1 MKRLTNIFKWLTGI
15 LSLVLI
21 GLLFIS
27 YQLDKELDDLNG
39 QVLRDTAVA
48 ETVREPA
55 QPIGVLL
62 LGVDS
67 REGKFNDK
75 DSSNNDSRSDAI
87 LVASVNPEKKTTEL
101 VTLPRDTLVEM
112 EDRLDKVNHSYV
124 YGGVDLTIKTVSEY
138 LDFPIHYVVEINM
151 QGLEDMVD
159 AVGGVDIT
167 PTITFTDKG
176 YDYIEGQTMTMD
188 GHQALTYTR
197 MRKKDPRG
205 DIGRGER
212 QQEVLNA
219 LVHKLIS
226 FNSIANYTD
235 LLDVVKGNMRTNI
248 TITANFIK
256 NYLPAGLTFN
266 RTVVENYQDV
276 MINNVYYLGL
286 DEQERVRVSNIL
298 RNNIG
303 LANTI
308 TDKTYINEQANQGL
322 LTIGNTDN
330 EGSFIIDDTHNKQSD
345 FDASESEPT
354 ENKDT
359 FW

>member
-112 EDRLDKVNHSYV
+112 EDRL
-124 YGGVDLTIKTVSEY
+124 
-138 LDFPIHYVVEINM
+138 
-151 QGLEDMVD
+151 
-159 AVGGVDIT
+159 
-167 PTITFTDKG
+167 
-176 YDYIEGQTMTMD
+176 
-188 GHQALTYTR
+188 
-197 MRKKDPRG
+197 
-205 DIGRGER
+205 
-212 QQEVLNA
+212 
-219 LVHKLIS
+219 
-226 FNSIANYTD
+226 
-235 LLDVVKGNMRTNI
+235 
-248 TITANFIK
+248 
-256 NYLPAGLTFN
+256 
-266 RTVVENYQDV
+266 
-276 MINNVYYLGL
+276 
-286 DEQERVRVSNIL
+286 
-298 RNNIG
+298 
-303 LANTI
+303 
-308 TDKTYINEQANQGL
+308 
-322 LTIGNTDN
+322 
-330 EGSFIIDDTHNKQSD
+330 
-345 FDASESEPT
+345 
-354 ENKDT
+354 
-359 FW
+359 